1 MCHVIGSDT
10 STATCNVRK
19 GYIVLQ
25 KALRIMSGVPV
36 THLKT
41 IQLFG
46 GIATVNIVNFLSLV
60 FPNYTSRGGA
70 VNIRTIVICFVYV
83 LDKACYSSVSCH
95 KLDCTMLSYIYFPA
109 DIMIQSSMSLLS
121 ACLISSH
128 SH

>member
-25 KALRIMSGVPV
+25 KALKIMSRAPV

-46 GIATVNIVNFLSLV
+46 GIATVNIVIFLSLV
-60 FPNYTSRGGA
+60 FP
-70 VNIRTIVICFVYV
+70 TIPHGRC
-83 LDKACYSSVSCH
+83 C
-95 KLDCTMLSYIYFPA
+95 
-109 DIMIQSSMSLLS
+109 
-121 ACLISSH
+121 
-128 SH
+128 